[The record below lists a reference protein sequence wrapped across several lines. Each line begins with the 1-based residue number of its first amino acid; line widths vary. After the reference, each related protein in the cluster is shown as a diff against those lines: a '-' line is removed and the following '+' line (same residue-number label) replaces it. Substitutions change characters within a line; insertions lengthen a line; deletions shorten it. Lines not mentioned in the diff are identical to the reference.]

1 MPNALP
7 VIPFPTIDPVALA
20 IGPFDIRWYAIAYII
35 GLILGWRYVLRLVRQ
50 PGTPMTAKEVDDFIV
65 WATIG
70 VVLGGRI
77 GYVLFY
83 RPGFYFAN
91 PEHILYVWQGGMAF
105 HGGLLGVMSAIVLFS
120 RKRGLRL
127 LEVSDIIAA
136 AAPVGLFF
144 GRIANFINAELF
156 GRPSDVAWAVI
167 FPTGGPEARHPSQLY
182 EAALEGVL
190 LFAVIAVLLSATRA
204 RERPGLITGVFLC
217 GYGIARIVV
226 EFFREPDAHLGF
238 MLGGVTMGQIL
249 SLPVLGAGA
258 YLIARAMTQPPRPA
272 ETTA

>member
-35 GLILGWRYVLRLVRQ
+35 GLILGWRYVLRLARQ

-258 YLIARAMTQPPRPA
+258 YLIARAMTQPRRPA

>member
-127 LEVSDIIAA
+127 LEVSDVIAA
-136 AAPVGLFF
+136 AAPIGLFF

-204 RERPGLITGVFLC
+204 RERPGLITGVFFC

>member
-35 GLILGWRYVLRLVRQ
+35 GLILGWRYVLRLARQ
-50 PGTPMTAKEVDDFIV
+50 PGAPMTAKEVDDFIV

-91 PEHILYVWQGGMAF
+91 PEHFLYVWQGGMAF
-105 HGGLLGVMSAIVLFS
+105 HGGLLGVMAAIVLFS
-120 RKRGLRL
+120 RKRGLRP

-136 AAPVGLFF
+136 AAPIGLFF

-204 RERPGLITGVFLC
+204 RERPGLITGVFFG

-238 MLGGVTMGQIL
+238 LLAGVTMGQIL